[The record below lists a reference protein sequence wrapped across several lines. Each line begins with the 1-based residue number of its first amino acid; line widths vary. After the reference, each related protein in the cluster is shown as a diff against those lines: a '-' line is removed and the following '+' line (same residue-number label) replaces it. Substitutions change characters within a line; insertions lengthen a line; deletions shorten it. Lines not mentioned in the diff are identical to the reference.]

1 MKTEE
6 ITKTERLKKETE
18 ATSTEHLK
26 KENGD

>member
-6 ITKTERLKKETE
+6 TAKTGYLKKETE
-18 ATSTEHLK
+18 AASTEHLK